1 VVQVTRPDA
10 PTVVGKII
18 KIKAPRIRD
27 LEAAQSLLQAGVGP
41 ARCTRAGWAIKAL
54 TMGRPAPP
62 EHGDQWIDNRARKA
76 QDEAF
81 CDALAYAWKQG
92 LENPPMIGIDSRP
105 CTANPVYVPR
115 REQQPPGQSIGS
127 ELN

>member
-1 VVQVTRPDA
+1 MHD
-10 PTVVGKII
+10 VG
-18 KIKAPRIRD
+18 AM
-27 LEAAQSLLQAGVGP
+27 
-41 ARCTRAGWAIKAL
+41 KAL

-81 CDALAYAWKQG
+81 CDALAYAWKQR
-92 LENPPMIGIDSRP
+92 LENPPMIGIDTRP
-105 CTANPVYVPR
+105 CTANPIYVPR

-127 ELN
+127 EL